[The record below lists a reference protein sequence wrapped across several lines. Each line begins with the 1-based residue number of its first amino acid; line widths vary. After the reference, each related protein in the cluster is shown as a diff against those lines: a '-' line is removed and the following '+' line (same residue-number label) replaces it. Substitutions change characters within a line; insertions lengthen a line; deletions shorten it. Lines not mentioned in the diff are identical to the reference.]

1 MQDIFGDD
9 STSVDQM
16 VKSLSIPRLSKYTSA
31 TNGNINAALDL
42 YRWNTKLSQAIYTY
56 VQAWEVCFRNKMHL
70 FLSWKYNPT
79 WPYDKRFV
87 RNLNSSDQKK
97 VRETIDRQE
106 NDRKTSPV
114 GTPAI
119 VADLSAGFWVS
130 QLSYDVAYSWRYNI
144 NRIFPHDNT
153 VTSASARADCAEILG
168 IRNRIAHHEPI
179 FHLPLDVRH
188 DEIRNIVSAM
198 CKPTSR
204 YADSMCKFREV
215 FTHRP

>member
-9 STSVDQM
+9 SISVEHM

-31 TNGNINAALDL
+31 TSGNTNAALNL
-42 YRWNTKLSQAIYTY
+42 YSWNARLSQALYTY
-56 VQAWEVCFRNKMHL
+56 VQAWEVCLRNKINL
-70 FLSWKYNPT
+70 FLSWKYNPN
-79 WPYDKRFV
+79 WPYDQRFI
-87 RNLNSSDQKK
+87 RNLNSSDRKK
-97 VRETIDRQE
+97 IRETIERQE
-106 NDRKTSPV
+106 SDRKISPV

-119 VADLSAGFWVS
+119 VADLSTGFWVS

-153 VTSASARADCAEILG
+153 VTSASARAHCAEILG

-179 FHLPLDVRH
+179 FHLPLDIRH
-188 DEIRNIVSAM
+188 DEIRNLVSAM

-204 YADSMCKFREV
+204 YADSMCKFKEV